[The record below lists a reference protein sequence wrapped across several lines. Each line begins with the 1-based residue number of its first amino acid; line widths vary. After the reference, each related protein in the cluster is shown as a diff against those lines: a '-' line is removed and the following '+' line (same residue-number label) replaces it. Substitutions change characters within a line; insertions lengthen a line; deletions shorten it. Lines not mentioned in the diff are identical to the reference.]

1 MMDESVDVALL
12 DEMLTPDGAVELV
25 SYVETVEA
33 EGSEPPFASAG
44 REVAPA
50 GPRTA
55 GRPHRG

>member
-33 EGSEPPFASAG
+33 EGWEPPFAGGGPGGGAG
-44 REVAPA
+44 
-50 GPRTA
+50 GP
-55 GRPHRG
+55 